1 MSRMT
6 VDEMIHVK
14 RDLTKQLGGH
24 IRGNTELRDD
34 FRDLGRALDYIAD
47 MCKFHDQNI
56 SFAPVVDQ
64 AVYRMD
70 DTEVFG
76 RRMLNIDRVFF
87 GGYELCGHES
97 GGRLLGMED
106 LEVID
111 QNWRW
116 ATSGKPQYACYD
128 GANRMRIH
136 CPPSETYIEAGKHS
150 VSGYFVPGLILPNG
164 TYIPKGFE
172 PFAVDSPP
180 DVTEPVEETF
190 DSYALSYTSAD
201 LFTTVLPPMSPPPGF
216 RYVDGY
222 TYNWLLGSGSSSPY
236 IAGFNG
242 FDFSSIPSDATITSV
257 RLKKL
262 VMAGDVSGTVGV
274 TAKLKIGLL
283 DGLLVE
289 ASSSANLSVT
299 TSQTDF
305 STGLALSSSGTT
317 WAELNNANFCLQ
329 LTVTSAG
336 GVSTLAIDQI
346 VIEVTYTTE
355 EIVAV
360 DSGDGEGGQTILGGT
375 GSVFGE
381 FPTNAYLDI
390 RDVAHYAFAV
400 LSAVLATTHNASD
413 RDVVSRMQAL
423 DSRAF
428 SQLEELRI
436 ENLEGSVNYSPSL
449 QRKRIGRR
457 WPLR

>member
-6 VDEMIHVK
+6 VNEMIHVK
-14 RDLTKQLGGH
+14 RDLTEKLGGH

-47 MCKFHDQNI
+47 MCKFHDQNV
-56 SFAPVVDQ
+56 SFSPSANESL
-64 AVYRMD
+64 YRMD
-70 DTEVFG
+70 DTSIFG
-76 RRMLNIDRVFF
+76 RRMLSVDRVFF
-87 GGYELCGHES
+87 GGKELCGHES
-97 GGRLLGMED
+97 GGRLLGMDE

-111 QNWRW
+111 PDWRW
-116 ATSGKPQYACYD
+116 ATAGNPQYACYD
-128 GANRMRIH
+128 GANRIRLH
-136 CPPSETYIEAGKHS
+136 VPPSETYIENGKHS
-150 VSGYFVPGLILPNG
+150 VSGYIVPGLILPNG
-164 TYIPKGFE
+164 TYLPNGFE
-172 PFAVDSPP
+172 PFAVDTPP
-180 DVTEPVEETF
+180 DVTEPVAETLE
-190 DSYALSYTSAD
+190 SYALSYTSED
-201 LFTTVLPPMSPPPGF
+201 LFTTVLPPVSPPPGF

-222 TYNWLLGSGSSSPY
+222 TYNWLLGSVASSPY

-262 VMAGDVSGTVGV
+262 VMAGDVAGTLGV

-289 ASSSANLSVT
+289 ATSSASLSVT

-336 GVSTLAIDQI
+336 GISSLAIDQI

-413 RDVVSRMQAL
+413 RDVLSRMQAL

-428 SQLEELRI
+428 TQLDELRR
-436 ENLEGSVNYSPSL
+436 ENEEGSVTYSPSL
-449 QRKRIGRR
+449 QRKRLNQR
-457 WPLR
+457 WNLR